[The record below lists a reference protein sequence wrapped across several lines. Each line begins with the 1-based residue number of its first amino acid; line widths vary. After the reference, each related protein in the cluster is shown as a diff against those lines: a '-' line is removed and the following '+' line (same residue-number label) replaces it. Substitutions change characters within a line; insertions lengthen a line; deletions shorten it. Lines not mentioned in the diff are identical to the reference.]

1 MGPARHRV
9 CRRGSTM
16 VRRLLPTALAALM
29 VIASAVA
36 VAASGQPAYLDAHR
50 SVSDRVCDLLS
61 RMTLAEKVG
70 QMDQIEVTQVT
81 DTNPACTSTGGFNLP
96 NPACE
101 QKVLIDNHAGSLLAG
116 ATDTPPDT
124 TGAGGPGNTGLD
136 WANEYDTIQRFAIQN
151 SRLHIPLIFGVDAV
165 HGFGHP
171 FQAPL
176 FPQSIGMGATW
187 DPSAAQAGGTV
198 TAN

>member
-1 MGPARHRV
+1 W
-9 CRRGSTM
+9 SL
-16 VRRLLPTALAALM
+16 VRRTALLAPVLLLVLLTGAP
-29 VIASAVA
+29 VGAT
-36 VAASGQPAYLDAHR
+36 GQPAYLDAHR
-50 SVSDRVCDLLS
+50 SVSERVNDLLS

-116 ATDTPPDT
+116 ATDIPPDT
-124 TGAGGPGNTGLD
+124 TGSGGSGNTGRD
-136 WANEYDTIQRFAIQN
+136 WASEYDTIQRFAIQN

-171 FQAPL
+171 
-176 FPQSIGMGATW
+176 
-187 DPSAAQAGGTV
+187 
-198 TAN
+198 